1 MECRFLRWFC
11 VLHAY
16 VRGFSSPRECHDRI
30 PTTVPAP
37 GRSRH
42 GRARLRPHPFLHHV
56 RHRQRASA
64 GRPVLKAGDQKGGL
78 RALLESASALEGLG
92 YDIQWTEFPAA
103 APLAEAL
110 NAGAV
115 DSGPIGDAPA
125 IFALAAGTRIKLIGA
140 NRSDPY
146 GTAILVRPDSPLRQA
161 ADLKGKSIGTNRG
174 SIGHLVTLK
183 ALASA
188 GLKPED
194 ANLRFLPPADAKLAL
209 SSGSVDAW
217 ATWEPYTAMAETSGH
232 ARVLISGR
240 GLWSGLSYLAAT
252 DGALATKR
260 LVLQDFLR
268 RVVRAQQWSYQHVPE
283 FSATLARIIGIP
295 PQAARLQFERRHTQW
310 RSLMPNWSPSSS
322 ARRISTRKW
331 DCSSNGSMCG
341 RPSTTGSPLPPD
353 RRGRCQA
360 VP

>member
-1 MECRFLRWFC
+1 MTASRRHFLRQGAAALAAGPILSFTTFASGNAHAQART
-11 VLHAY
+11 VL
-16 VRGFSSPRECHDRI
+16 R
-30 PTTVPAP
+30 
-37 GRSRH
+37 
-42 GRARLRPHPFLHHV
+42 
-56 RHRQRASA
+56 
-64 GRPVLKAGDQKGGL
+64 AGDQKGGL
-78 RALLESASALEGLG
+78 RALLESAGALDGLT

-125 IFALAAGTRIKLIGA
+125 IFALAAGTRIRLIGA

-161 ADLKGKSIGTNRG
+161 ADLKGRSIGTNRG
-174 SIGHLVTLK
+174 SIGHFVTLK

-194 ANLRFLPPADAKLAL
+194 ANIRFLPPADTRLAL
-209 SSGSVDAW
+209 SNGAVDAW

-232 ARVLISGR
+232 ARVLVSGR

-252 DGALATKR
+252 ETALATKR
-260 LVLQDFLR
+260 AVLQDFLR

-283 FSATLARIIGIP
+283 FSATLARIIGIT

-310 RSLMPNWSPSSS
+310 RIIDAELIAEQQRTADFYLSVGLLKQ
-322 ARRISTRKW
+322 RLDVRQTF
-331 DCSSNGSMCG
+331 D
-341 RPSTTGSPLPPD
+341 TGFALA
-353 RRGRCQA
+353 G
-360 VP
+360 